1 MIALAGCSRS
11 GKPEEIYTT
20 ARANL
25 ERGDLV
31 AALSFAEK
39 GAAASKKQVL
49 WAWRFREL
57 KAEIL
62 VWQGKSTDALALIRD
77 EDFPSELANEDVAV
91 RRKLAQGIS
100 SYYLQRFEESEKHLS
115 DAERLAQ
122 LVNPALRSEVLV
134 AQGALAIL
142 REDGAK
148 AEQRLGEAAAIARK
162 NHQRFVEANALG
174 SLGVILMRRQHY
186 DEAIDRFAT
195 SLAISETLQN
205 RVQIS
210 KTLGNLGWCYFKMGD
225 RERAYEAFTKSEQ
238 LAGELGL
245 VRDQLYWL
253 MNIGIVLNDQREYG
267 RAFESLQKA
276 LGIARKLENR
286 SAVALSLSNMA
297 NTALAM
303 GQFET
308 AEKYNDE
315 ALRLQQAIG
324 GADLYPRLNQARV
337 AAGRKQYPDAT
348 KLLKEVIA
356 KSGEDASLRWEAES
370 ELANIL
376 ALQGNNA
383 AAAAQFRT
391 ALKTI
396 DKARASLKEEHRL
409 SFMGSAERFY
419 DDYMEFLVSRGRVKD
434 ALALSEHSRARTL
447 AEGLKISV
455 AGLRQA
461 GFTPELAAKKSNA
474 VVLSYWLK
482 PRSSY
487 LWAVTK
493 SGVAL
498 FTLPDREQ
506 IEHEVQAYRKSLMG
520 PRDVKEIANSSG
532 TKLHDML
539 VAPARKLIPSG
550 SRVIVVGDRGLN
562 MLNFE
567 TLLVPQPQ
575 VHYLIEDA
583 VISNASSIA
592 LLTQDSHTK
601 GAREKKLLLIGDPVY
616 SGTEFPELRQAQLE
630 LTEIAAHFGSNERT
644 VLAGPAATPEA
655 YVAGAPNAYAYVHF
669 VAHGTASRT
678 SPLDSSIILSRQS
691 DSYKLYAR
699 DIMKQP
705 LRAELVTIS
714 ACYGAGNRSYSG
726 EGLVGLSW
734 AFLRAGAHSVIAALW
749 EVSDAS
755 TPELMD
761 SMYSG
766 LKAGQDPATAL
777 REAKLKMLRSNGVY
791 RRPFYWAAFQLY
803 TGS

>member
-11 GKPEEIYTT
+11 GKPEEIYAT

-31 AALSFAEK
+31 AALSLAEK
-39 GAAASKKQVL
+39 GAAASKNQVL

-57 KAEIL
+57 QAEIL

-91 RRKLAQGIS
+91 RRKLAQGMS
-100 SYYLQRFEESEKHLS
+100 SYYLQRFDESEKHLS

-122 LVNPALRSEVLV
+122 LVSPALRSEVLV

-148 AEQRLGEAAAIARK
+148 AEQRLVEAAAIARK

-186 DEAIDRFAT
+186 DEAIDRFAA

-225 RERAYEAFTKSEQ
+225 RERAFEAFTKSEQ

-253 MNIGIVLNDQREYG
+253 MNIGIVLNDQREYE
-267 RAFESLQKA
+267 RAMESLKKA
-276 LGIARKLENR
+276 LGIASKLENR

-315 ALRLQQAIG
+315 ALHLQQAIG
-324 GADLYPRLNQARV
+324 ESDLYPRLNQARV
-337 AAGRKQYPDAT
+337 AAGRKQYSDAT

-376 ALQGNNA
+376 ALQGNNT

-419 DDYMEFLVSRGRVKD
+419 DDYMDFLVSRGRVED

-447 AEGLKISV
+447 AEGLNISI
-455 AGLRQA
+455 ASLREA
-461 GFTPELAAKKSNA
+461 GFTPELAAKKSSA

-493 SGVAL
+493 TGVAL

-532 TKLHDML
+532 TKLYDML

-567 TLLVPQPQ
+567 TLLVSRPQ

-583 VISNASSIA
+583 IISNASSIA
-592 LLTQDSHTK
+592 LLTQDSYTK

-616 SGTEFPELRQAQLE
+616 SGSEFPELKQAKLE
-630 LTEIAAHFGSNERT
+630 LTEIAAHFGPDERT
-644 VLAGPAATPEA
+644 VLAGPAATPGA
-655 YVAGAPNAYAYVHF
+655 YVAGAPHAYAYVHF

-691 DSYKLYAR
+691 DTYKLYAR

-761 SMYSG
+761 SMYGG

-803 TGS
+803 T